1 MVAETTYYIFGLL
14 QKQEVL
20 LYSSTLQK
28 IPPPPNFFVFYNGT
42 ERPEDRWEDLLLDA
56 YENLTETPN
65 LELKVLTL
73 NINEGHNEELM
84 EQCLILKEY
93 AQYVAKV
100 RNYTKEMKLD
110 VAVEHANLIRQ
121 S

>member
-1 MVAETTYYIFGLL
+1 MPSICFFLKSFQKFMLL
-14 QKQEVL
+14 NP
-20 LYSSTLQK
+20 TK
-28 IPPPPNFFVFYNGT
+28 IKSRSLT
-42 ERPEDRWEDLLLDA
+42 WWEDLLLDA

>member
-1 MVAETTYYIFGLL
+1 MFFSKIISEIHAFKPNKN
-14 QKQEVL
+14 QKQE
-20 LYSSTLQK
+20 
-28 IPPPPNFFVFYNGT
+28 F
-42 ERPEDRWEDLLLDA
+42 DRWEDLLLDA

>member
-1 MVAETTYYIFGLL
+1 MPSICFFLKSFQKFMLL
-14 QKQEVL
+14 NP
-20 LYSSTLQK
+20 TK
-28 IPPPPNFFVFYNGT
+28 IKSRSLT
-42 ERPEDRWEDLLLDA
+42 WWEDLLLDA

-110 VAVEHANLIRQ
+110 VAVEHANLIR
-121 S
+121 